1 MRVLLVASLYVL
13 CNMHAETLHIT
24 LNRQKEIQRLCTNV
38 EEETMQRWNSLRCNC
53 NTYRCASL
61 HKQEAEK
68 FMGDYAMRKSSKW
81 YMLWRSIAWLQ
92 FGLVAVTATAI
103 FSKMF
108 MLFFYLTGTTCIRL
122 WKDNKN
128 TTNEMRVRF
137 DLSQFVMLLFHTD
150 IRACVNEGRIW
161 NFWQRVCVAHIS
173 VA

>member
-1 MRVLLVASLYVL
+1 
-13 CNMHAETLHIT
+13 MHAETLHIT

-61 HKQEAEK
+61 HKQQEAEK
-68 FMGDYAMRKSSKW
+68 REKSVW
-81 YMLWRSIAWLQ
+81 AIMQMIY
-92 FGLVAVTATAI
+92 AVTIDRMVTI
-103 FSKMF
+103 WIGGCHCHSYFQQMF
-108 MLFFYLTGTTCIRL
+108 MLFFYLTGITCIRL

-128 TTNEMRVRF
+128 TTNVMRVRF